1 MGIPIIQLRNPGAAD
16 GILVRMDGYL
26 VDFFRES
33 DEQPLALRSRQVWK
47 DERFPLTRDKQG
59 QSAKPDYDF
68 TDMGL
73 LFPQDDDTETEIIY
87 ITHQLSHGWVLG
99 SSITPHVHYV
109 QDEAEEPVFKL
120 AYRWYENGGD
130 PTGSFTVI
138 SASTFMYTYTSGS
151 ILQRALFPDID
162 GSAVNSL
169 SSMLDMKLYRDDNV
183 VSGDVLT
190 KEFDLHCLFNTMGS
204 VGAYSKLGG

>member
-16 GILVRMDGYL
+16 GILARMDGYL
-26 VDFFRES
+26 IDFFRES
-33 DEQPLALRSRQVWK
+33 DNAPLALRSRQVWD

-59 QSAKPDYDF
+59 QTAKPDYDF
-68 TDMGL
+68 TNMGL
-73 LFPQDDDTETEIIY
+73 LFPQDDDTEIVY
-87 ITHQLSHGWVLG
+87 ISHQFSHGWVLG
-99 SSITPHVHYV
+99 SDITPHIHYV

-138 SASTFMYTYTSGS
+138 SASTFTFTYTSGS
-151 ILQRALFPDID
+151 ILQRALFPAID
-162 GSAVNSL
+162 ASAINSL

-190 KEFDLHCLFNTMGS
+190 KEFDLHCLFDTMGS
-204 VGAYSKLGG
+204 VGVYSKLGV